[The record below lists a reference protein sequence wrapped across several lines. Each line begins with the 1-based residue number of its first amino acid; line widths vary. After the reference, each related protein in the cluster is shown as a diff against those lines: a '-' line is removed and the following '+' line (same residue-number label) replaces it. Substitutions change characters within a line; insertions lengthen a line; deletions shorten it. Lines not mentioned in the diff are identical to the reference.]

1 MLNGN
6 PSSLARPA
14 NQHALARGLHRNGW
28 GQDASELGRATTT
41 RVEIRQRAPHQR
53 STSKPQIMSERESK
67 DDGAPFGTIQ
77 QAASR
82 GRIETIKA
90 LLEGGADPDEVDQC
104 GWGPLHFAADKG
116 HWNIA
121 RLLLEK
127 GATPGLV
134 NGSCM
139 TPLDYAVAGGYLE
152 VVRLLLECDALLAD
166 RFTGKSTYPIL
177 VAAAREDLPMLRLLL
192 DAKVRTTVTDVH
204 GQTPVH
210 LAVKQGNLEICRLLL
225 EHDAQHPPSGLSR
238 VFGSKPAV
246 LRKDSSDHF
255 PLFYAVESGN
265 CPMAELLL
273 STSAA
278 SPKAR
283 DWHKK
288 RLFHEAVKSGN
299 VEMVEIFLRNGAP
312 VNLKGQDSTSALHIA
327 AYEGD
332 VNMTRLLLKWGA
344 STTQKDGGLSTPEK
358 VSRNA
363 EVTMILKNRNQN
375 PRGLKESK
383 QKPKPSTKGVSVPPP
398 EYSAPAESMASR
410 LKT

>member
-1 MLNGN
+1 MG
-6 PSSLARPA
+6 
-14 NQHALARGLHRNGW
+14 
-28 GQDASELGRATTT
+28 
-41 RVEIRQRAPHQR
+41 
-53 STSKPQIMSERESK
+53 ERESK

-82 GRIETIKA
+82 GRIETIKV

-134 NGSCM
+134 NGSS
-139 TPLDYAVAGGYLE
+139 
-152 VVRLLLECDALLAD
+152 D

-177 VAAAREDLPMLRLLL
+177 VAAAREYLPMLRLLL
-192 DAKVRTTVTDVH
+192 GAKVRTTVTDVH
-204 GQTPVH
+204 GRTPVH
-210 LAVKQGNLEICRLLL
+210 LAVKQGNLEICSLLL
-225 EHDAQHPPSGLSR
+225 EHDAQHPLSGLSR
-238 VFGSKPAV
+238 IFGSKPAV
-246 LRKDSSDHF
+246 LTKDTSDHF

-265 CPMAELLL
+265 SPMAELLL
-273 STSAA
+273 SSSAA

-312 VNLKGQDSTSALHIA
+312 VNLRGQDSTSALHIA

-332 VNMTRLLLKWGA
+332 VNMTRLLLEWGA
-344 STTQKDGGLSTPEK
+344 STTRKDGGLSTPEK

-363 EVTMILKNRNQN
+363 EVTMILKNQNQN
-375 PRGLKESK
+375 PRGLKETK